1 VTAEWSS
8 RYGTWHDVAGLPAFA
23 YAADQTTLPEAEW
36 DPVVGLPT
44 RQHWS
49 VVGNRAISLWAS
61 NDGTVALWDESDALR
76 WITAPDPDGTG
87 TSQLRVDGRPQ
98 WGTAFAERPPGTVP
112 VRTFGPTWFA
122 VTASGD
128 GVSVERTVLCPECE
142 APWVLVKVVLRS
154 ADGST
159 HTVEHTDVWHV
170 RPRHALMGTDAAA
183 RRTLAEAVVSY
194 DTSAT
199 AGVVRAVER
208 RADHAPDVVDTEQL
222 AVIAGTFG
230 GADDR
235 VRLDDALALM
245 GRPRRLL
252 LESLGS
258 QTGTASSDGAPHPTL
273 RISTIVT
280 VAPGEGVVLWA
291 RFGRDEQAPTTA
303 PELLFEQ
310 SLAGLVDRLPVAAD
324 GPETSWHVA
333 LLTGAAAKDEV
344 VGGHTLDQGSA
355 YSFLV
360 GVDAATRDPLQH
372 ALPLVYSEPDL
383 ALSVLRHCVARAT
396 PAGDLP
402 YGLDAGM
409 RPWTELFQPSDQN
422 LYALWLA
429 AEHLAATG
437 DTAAYAGPVPY
448 HPAYDAE
455 PVSLTEHL
463 RRQFRF
469 FVDEVGLGERGH
481 VRMRNADWND
491 GAIGASGV
499 ERHVMVEKGESVLNS
514 AFAAW
519 VLPVWAGAADRLGMK
534 EIAAEARAY
543 ADGLRDAVR
552 ESWNGRWFQRA
563 YAPGAAP
570 VGDVDCWMEPQ
581 PWAILCGAADP
592 DQAHQLLD
600 TIDRLGRAGSPLGCR
615 ARFPAEG
622 DDNQVWFAINATLV
636 WAAARAGADWAWD
649 EWRSMSLARHTS
661 SYPGVWEGTLSGPDA
676 YLAPEA
682 SRPGRTWAV
691 PEAGVSMQ
699 AFPVANAHAH
709 AQPVLAYLRLLGVE
723 PSPDGGLCTGAG
735 GSFRSRTFEL
745 DHAGHGRL
753 SGPGE
758 LVVRSVHGVRSG
770 VGAVTW

>member
-1 VTAEWSS
+1 M
-8 RYGTWHDVAGLPAFA
+8 
-23 YAADQTTLPEAEW
+23 
-36 DPVVGLPT
+36 
-44 RQHWS
+44 
-49 VVGNRAISLWAS
+49 
-61 NDGTVALWDESDALR
+61 
-76 WITAPDPDGTG
+76 
-87 TSQLRVDGRPQ
+87 
-98 WGTAFAERPPGTVP
+98 
-112 VRTFGPTWFA
+112 
-122 VTASGD
+122 
-128 GVSVERTVLCPECE
+128 SVERTVLCPEGD
-142 APWVLVKVVLRS
+142 APWVLVRVLLRS
-154 ADGST
+154 VDGA
-159 HTVEHTDVWHV
+159 EHRVDHEDVWRV
-170 RPRHALMGTDAAA
+170 RPRHALMGTDSEA
-183 RRTLAEAVVSY
+183 RRALAEAVVSY
-194 DTSAT
+194 DTEIG
-199 AGVVRAVER
+199 AGMVRAQER
-208 RADHAPDVVDTEQL
+208 RTDRAPDVVDAQQL
-222 AVIAGTFG
+222 TVIASTFG
-230 GADDR
+230 EAADRTGRSD
-235 VRLDDALALM
+235 VLALM
-245 GRPRRLL
+245 GSPRTLV
-252 LESLGS
+252 LESLGDPA
-258 QTGTASSDGAPHPTL
+258 GTPMSDGARHPTL
-273 RISTIVT
+273 RLLTAVIVE
-280 VAPGEGVVLWA
+280 PGRDVELWA

-303 PELLFEQ
+303 PSQLYAASLQEL
-310 SLAGLVDRLPVAAD
+310 AARLPVAAEA
-324 GPETSWHVA
+324 PEIPWHVA

-383 ALSVLRHCVARAT
+383 ALSVLRHCVARAN

-402 YGLDAGM
+402 YGLDAGK

-437 DTAAYAGPVPY
+437 DTAAYADPVPY
-448 HPAYDAE
+448 HPAYQAE
-455 PVSLTEHL
+455 AVSLTEHL

-519 VLPVWAGAADRLGMK
+519 VLPVWAGAADRLGLK
-534 EIAAEARAY
+534 EIAAEGRAI
-543 ADGLRDAVR
+543 ADCLRDAVR

-570 VGDVDCWMEPQ
+570 VGDTECWMEPQ
-581 PWAILCGAADP
+581 PWAILCGAADA
-592 DQAHQLLD
+592 DQSHQLLD
-600 TIDRLGRAGSPLGCR
+600 TIDRLGRTGSPLGSR
-615 ARFPAEG
+615 AQFPAKG
-622 DDNQVWFAINATLV
+622 DDSQVWFAINATLV
-636 WAAARAGADWAWD
+636 WAASRAGADWAWD
-649 EWRSMSLARHTS
+649 EWRRMSLARHTS
-661 SYPGVWEGTLSGPDA
+661 SYPGVWEGTVSGPDA
-676 YLAPEA
+676 YLGPEA

-735 GSFRSRTFEL
+735 GSWRSRTFEL
-745 DHAGHGRL
+745 ESSGHGRL

-758 LVVRSVHGVRSG
+758 LVVRSAHGVVTAPG
-770 VGAVTW
+770 TVTW